1 MNGRRSRS
9 LEDDGQSGSLEDG
22 QNRGLDGG
30 SSRSLDGGS
39 SRSLDGGSGPSL
51 ETAGGPAWPGA
62 DSRLVLR
69 SALGVIILVL
79 LCAVQFLDI
88 ADSAIV
94 NVALP
99 SIQHSLK
106 FSQQNLQW
114 VASGYILT
122 YGGFLLLGG
131 RLGDLLGRRRMLL
144 VGLTVFALSSLTA
157 GLAGSAG
164 LLVGARL
171 VQGAGAALMAPAA
184 LSQLTTSFREGRDR
198 NTALGLWGA
207 ISGMAAAAGVFLGG
221 VISQGPGW
229 RWVFFVNPPISVAVA
244 AGALVLLGRDR
255 GAGIRAGAFDSQGA
269 VLVTGG
275 VLLLVYSLV
284 RAPAAGWGSAEIIL
298 SLTGSAV
305 LIAAFV
311 LNELRSPSPLVPL
324 AVLRV
329 KGLAAA
335 DLTQLI
341 AFSGFFSMFFYA
353 TLYMQEI
360 LHYSPLKAGAAY
372 LPITAGFAVAG
383 GVASQLVTR
392 VGTRPV
398 VVAGCLIA
406 GAGIWYVSRVPLH
419 GSYVS
424 DLLPGFVVMSL
435 GAGSV
440 FVSVTAAANA
450 GVPADKAGLAA
461 GLLNSSQQV
470 GSALGLA
477 ILSAVAITHT
487 GHLLA
492 AHASHLVAAD
502 AGYHQALLV
511 GSILMAASAL
521 LALRIGNTRQAAP
534 LVMVNAE

>member
-1 MNGRRSRS
+1 MAPIHEQVLS
-9 LEDDGQSGSLEDG
+9 D
-22 QNRGLDGG
+22 
-30 SSRSLDGGS
+30 
-39 SRSLDGGSGPSL
+39 
-51 ETAGGPAWPGA
+51 T

-69 SALGVIILVL
+69 SRLGAITLLL

-99 SIQHSLK
+99 SIQHSLG

-131 RLGDLLGRRRMLL
+131 RLGDLLGRRRLL
-144 VGLTVFALSSLTA
+144 LTGLAVFAVSSLAA
-157 GLAGSAG
+157 GLANSAG
-164 LLVGARL
+164 LLVAARL
-171 VQGAGAALMAPAA
+171 AQGIGAALMAPAA
-184 LSQLTTSFREGRDR
+184 LSELTTSFREGKDR
-198 NTALGLWGA
+198 NTALGAWGA
-207 ISGMAAAAGVFLGG
+207 ISGLAAAAGVFLGG

-229 RWVFFVNPPISVAVA
+229 RWVFFVNPPICVVVA
-244 AGALVLLGRDR
+244 AGALALLAKDR
-255 GAGIRAGAFDSQGA
+255 SVATKGMAFDSQGA

-275 VLLLVYSLV
+275 MLLLVYSLV
-284 RAPAAGWGSAEIIL
+284 RAPVVGWGSLQTIL
-298 SLTGSAV
+298 ALTGSAIL
-305 LIAAFV
+305 LIAFAR
-311 LNELRSPSPLVPL
+311 NELRSRNPLVPF
-324 AVLRV
+324 AILRV
-329 KGLAAA
+329 KGLVAA

-383 GVASQLVTR
+383 GMASQLVTR

-406 GAGIWYVSRVPLH
+406 GAGIYYVSRVPLH
-419 GSYVS
+419 GSYVR
-424 DLLPGFVVMSL
+424 DLLPGFLVMSL

-440 FVSVTAAANA
+440 FVSVAAAANA
-450 GVPADKAGLAA
+450 GVPSDKAGLAA
-461 GLLNSSQQV
+461 GLLNSSQQI

-477 ILSAVAITHT
+477 ILSAVAITRT
-487 GHLLA
+487 NDLMA
-492 AHASHLVAAD
+492 AQVPHFVAAD
-502 AGYHQALLV
+502 AGYHRALLV
-511 GSILMAASAL
+511 GGILMAAAAV
-521 LALRIGNTRQAAP
+521 LALRIGNTRDAAP
-534 LVMVNAE
+534 LVMVNTEPAPEPAAQGPRQGRPPGTAAPVS

>member
-1 MNGRRSRS
+1 MRTIQ
-9 LEDDGQSGSLEDG
+9 GQILSD
-22 QNRGLDGG
+22 
-30 SSRSLDGGS
+30 
-39 SRSLDGGSGPSL
+39 
-51 ETAGGPAWPGA
+51 A
-62 DSRLVLR
+62 DARLVLR
-69 SALGVIILVL
+69 SRLGAITLAL

-99 SIQHSLK
+99 SIQHSLG

-144 VGLTVFALSSLTA
+144 TGLAVFAVSSLTA
-157 GLAGSAG
+157 GLADSAG
-164 LLVGARL
+164 LLVAARL
-171 VQGAGAALMAPAA
+171 VQGIGAALMAPAA
-184 LSQLTTSFREGRDR
+184 LSELTISFREGKDR
-198 NTALGLWGA
+198 NTALGAWGA

-221 VISQGPGW
+221 VITQGPGW
-229 RWVFFVNPPISVAVA
+229 RWVFFVNPPICVAVV
-244 AGALVLLGRDR
+244 AGVFALLAKDR
-255 GAGIRAGAFDSQGA
+255 GGRTGTTAFDAQGA

-275 VLLLVYSLV
+275 MLLLVYGLV
-284 RAPAAGWGSAEIIL
+284 RAPIVGWGSIQTIVTL
-298 SLTGSAV
+298 IGSAI
-305 LIAAFV
+305 LIVVFA
-311 LNELRSPSPLVPL
+311 LNELRSRNPLVPL
-324 AVLRV
+324 AILRV
-329 KGLAAA
+329 RGLVAA

-383 GVASQLVTR
+383 GMASQLVTR
-392 VGTRPV
+392 IGTRPV

-406 GAGIWYVSRVPLH
+406 GAGIYYVSKVPLH

-424 DLLPGFVVMSL
+424 DLLPGFLVMSL

-450 GVPADKAGLAA
+450 GVPSDKAGLAA

-487 GHLLA
+487 
-492 AHASHLVAAD
+492 SHLIAAQVSPEVASD

-511 GSILMAASAL
+511 GSILMAAAAL
-521 LALRIGNTRQAAP
+521 LALRIGNTRNPAP
-534 LVMVNAE
+534 LVMVNTEVTPEPEPTVQ